1 MNTPGSRKW
10 ACMRMRSPSTAPPL
24 KGLVGST
31 ATMPTRWP
39 AARSRAVT
47 RSVSVDFPAP
57 GGPVIPIT
65 CARPVCGW
73 SRLISAG
80 SPGTRFSTSVIR
92 RARATRSPPSMRSM
106 RSCSLTR
113 EPRGALL
120 DERRHALAHVGGR
133 EEPSL
138 SNSLIFHD
146 RLQCGSEARV
156 QVHLARLQ
164 GERRAG
170 GGAAGGGRDLPGE
183 PVRRADLV
191 HEADAVRLRRVD
203 QVAGH
208 REPVGAAPPPP
219 GEAPARTAGEGAPP
233 ACEE

>member
-1 MNTPGSRKW
+1 
-10 ACMRMRSPSTAPPL
+10 MRMRSPSTAPPL

-39 AARSRAVT
+39 AARNNAVT

-65 CARPVCGW
+65 CARPVWGW

-80 SPGTRFSTSVIR
+80 SAGARFSTSVIR

-156 QVHLARLQ
+156 QIRLDRLQ
-164 GERRAG
+164 GERRAEQRVVH
-170 GGAAGGGRDLPGE
+170 ARPIAQKLLGGRPLLPRHARSPLHPYRSPQGAGDAALW
-183 PVRRADLV
+183 RR
-191 HEADAVRLRRVD
+191 
-203 QVAGH
+203 
-208 REPVGAAPPPP
+208 
-219 GEAPARTAGEGAPP
+219 
-233 ACEE
+233 